1 MLSAFHELQGPLQ
14 IFGSWDSVPHT
25 GNFKILYMGEAILLE
40 TVLVGGQSLSTI
52 HVPAA
57 SDQDEAAAGLGDIE
71 ERPLCFIIRRPDL
84 VAPGRNGHVE
94 IDAAD
99 RNGAGEDV
107 RKPHPQHAGDAG
119 PARET

>member
-14 IFGSWDSVPHT
+14 IFGSWDSVPHAW
-25 GNFKILYMGEAILLE
+25 NFEILHVGEAILLE
-40 TVLVGGQSLSTI
+40 TVLVGGQSLSTV

-84 VAPGRNGHVE
+84 VAAGGNGHIEVH
-94 IDAAD
+94 AAD
-99 RNGAGEDV
+99 RDGAGKDV
-107 RKPHPQHAGDAG
+107 
-119 PARET
+119 